1 MSATSA
7 SSSPSGSRRK
17 AGHESKSKP
26 ESSESGPFRPALPMK
41 PRPRL
46 FMLLMGVLLLWCGV
60 MVWMYV
66 RAIHPNAT
74 PLQQQP
80 PATTERGVAQ
90 ADR

>member
-17 AGHESKSKP
+17 AGNEPKTKP
-26 ESSESGPFRPALPMK
+26 SSGESGPFRPALAMK

-74 PLQQQP
+74 PLRQQP